1 MWSDLALPW
10 QLAFSQAW
18 KAYCAG
24 SYPIGAVLLDEH
36 GEVLTTG
43 RNHVNDADGE
53 PGEITFNQFAHA
65 ESNALIKAAQ
75 LDKEI
80 LHRSVLYTT
89 LEPCPMCMG
98 IFYMS
103 GVRELHY
110 AARDPYAG
118 SADMIGTSWYLSLK
132 PIKVFAPQDTGLEAI
147 SIAMNVQNML
157 ANYPEAHRISIFERW
172 REIHPRGVEL
182 GEKWFKQGFLT
193 KMANRHLPFAEV
205 FDQLK

>member
-36 GEVLTTG
+36 GKVLTTG

-53 PGEITFNQFAHA
+53 AGEITFNQFAHA
-65 ESNALIKAAQ
+65 ESNALIKAAKI
-75 LDKEI
+75 DKEI

-118 SADMIGTSWYLSLK
+118 SAGLIGTSWYLSLK
-132 PIKVFAPQDTGLEAI
+132 PIKPFAPEDAGLEDI

-172 REIHPRGVEL
+172 REIHPRGIEL
-182 GEKWFKQGFLT
+182 GEKWFHLGFLT

-205 FDQLK
+205 FDQLQ